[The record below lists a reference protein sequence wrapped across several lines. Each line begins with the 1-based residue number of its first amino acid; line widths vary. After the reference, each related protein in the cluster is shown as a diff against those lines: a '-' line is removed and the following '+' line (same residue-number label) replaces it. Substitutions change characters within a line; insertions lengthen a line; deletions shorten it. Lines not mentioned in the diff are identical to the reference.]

1 MTIDQSIKD
10 EPTGS
15 DQNFEESRFEALKL
29 SEADLK
35 EIEHIFREDIGT
47 DDFNERSLERIRLPA
62 GGTAVWT
69 LTDAE
74 GTTHPETITGIIL
87 QFHRPRAMW
96 FERRKH
102 GEPARPPD
110 CYSLDGEK
118 GNYRHQTPG
127 TVPEKGEPGGDCFSC
142 RFNQPHSNPERPES
156 RATGCPPKRTLFV
169 LTENNMMPVIIQLP
183 VTSIHNFNIYKERLF
198 TRFKRLSRV
207 ITSIGLEADEN
218 DTGDQYTKATF
229 QMVRDL
235 NDLEKIGMSRY
246 EDYCLKEL
254 NSYLEADQKRQLLQ
268 GNLEE
273 PAALQEGQNEN
284 GPVPP
289 GEIPATARKELEAG
303 QESQTQIIEHQPAAQ
318 EQESDVARAA
328 REHSAKVFAQRTAQH
343 NESRAAE
350 VNQNQDVTWEQLG
363 ADAATEE
370 AAQPAAAQQQPPA
383 EAPAKVVD
391 DPFGESMLDH
401 NEEVFDREY
410 APSSNEN
417 SPNPPGEPFDGV
429 PQAQPSEQSPSL
441 FQ

>member
-10 EPTGS
+10 GPTGS
-15 DQNFEESRFEALKL
+15 DHDFEESRFEALKL

-118 GNYRHQTPG
+118 GNYRHQAPG

-156 RATGCPPKRTLFV
+156 RAKGCPPKRTLFV

-183 VTSIHNFNIYKERLF
+183 VTSIYNFNTYKERLF
-198 TRFKRLSRV
+198 SRFKRLSRV
-207 ITSIGLEADEN
+207 ITAIGLEADEN

-273 PAALQEGQNEN
+273 PAALHEGQTDN

-303 QESQTQIIEHQPAAQ
+303 QENQTQIIEHQPAAQ
-318 EQESDVARAA
+318 EGQPAETVQVPTAA
-328 REHSAKVFAQRTAQH
+328 GAPEAAQP
-343 NESRAAE
+343 NETIPAAGS
-350 VNQNQDVTWEQLG
+350 QNDDVTWEQLG
-363 ADAATEE
+363 ANAPTEE
-370 AAQPAAAQQQPPA
+370 PAQPAAAQQQPPA

-401 NEEVFDREY
+401 NQEVFGAEY
-410 APSSNEN
+410 GSTGNE
-417 SPNPPGEPFDGV
+417 SRPNPPGEPFDGV
-429 PQAQPSEQSPSL
+429 PEAQPAEQSPSL